1 MAVYDDKLAD
11 LVDKLGRYFSI
22 VSKEDFMAVLGFG
35 GEDAI
40 GDFGT
45 VNLDPTPE
53 MHKVIRSFTNTT
65 EGGAT
70 MYQAVQS
77 LIDILQ
83 GESPGEVGNMVT
95 LAKSLYRVVGEPDAF
110 AGMSM
115 PPGIGSANWP
125 QFVCSPYSAKKCMK
139 IEEDGEGQ
147 INGVFASPTKFTP
160 NVAAIQ
166 VFNPKLTPAKRD
178 TGSVALFMNSI
189 PTLEFS
195 RCQPYLDITVISPK
209 SGLSSDGRIQTM
221 GMMQFLLGSSAP
233 AENTADYSIATALDE
248 SAMYDFNQESQRLEA
263 QSSLP
268 PSDPNAVDPDA
279 PERGMATSGMEMF
292 TAPQTLVPVIGEGD
306 RYRME
311 RYEDYEAF
319 SQIPGTAPE
328 DQPQLGGRRG
338 AGIIDPFRP
347 MMTIEDFGVTV
358 TPSKGFMSHETA
370 ELSLIMHDRS
380 RLTEVGEF
388 VKPDLYGHTELLI
401 TYGWSHPDPSG
412 FTDPSS
418 GNVQGNFYGA
428 FLDLQKVTKKYMV
441 VNSSFSFDE
450 VGQVKI
456 KLKLSMKGSG
466 NIDTAN
472 LSQGE
477 GVDNILQ
484 TLRDLQDAVK
494 VIKKQIM
501 QDAEATGSTAE
512 AKDMFGQS
520 FMSAA
525 SDTSKAMTVDK
536 ETADAIKK
544 FISQKRNSSDPHEQE
559 LAGTLKDMFGSN
571 GQGGV
576 VAQVQDTIADAV
588 AKKIQHL
595 SSMRGSNKDPFA
607 KTVRGANGSTKY
619 VNARKNDGK
628 FISFGAMLMY
638 MVGKPLASTKRFDEI
653 QFVFYPV
660 NDKESYLSQLTTADI
675 PIRIE
680 DFKKKFEEA
689 TKTSVNMPLGR
700 FLGFVS
706 KNFIHDQSSY
716 VYGLTDLFETDD
728 EGKTKMKEDF
738 KEDATK
744 LNDEKKK
751 RLEDAYGEA
760 ADIIFKMPR
769 IKFEMQ
775 AVPCKPGVHP
785 AGKKGSLLR
794 IHIYDTVCTPYT
806 SLMKMMGAARSDSI
820 GVISSAAGGVPGEV
834 ENESEWSIDHRLD
847 FYDGLV
853 KAIDAGLLEAVP
865 QSAVDT
871 LRYLGTSATPTSTVE
886 ESEVGAGLEDVRFR
900 VKGGFPAL
908 KDFFMK
914 SMPSIIY
921 GSTNSAVLS
930 ADVSSMNNPKLASI
944 NMMRSGMG
952 GGEGPQGV
960 RDAGLPLQ
968 TAPISLSLT
977 TFGCPLISF
986 GQQFFVDFGTGT
998 TIDNVFVVS
1007 GITHSLSAGKFETKL
1022 KMTQIDAFGKYIAM
1036 FSAVKNAL
1044 TALSE

>member
-22 VSKEDFMAVLGFG
+22 VSKEDFMAILGFG
-35 GEDAI
+35 GETAI

-83 GESPGEVGNMVT
+83 GESPGEIGNMVT
-95 LAKSLYRVVGEPDAF
+95 LAKQLYRVVGEPETF
-110 AGMSM
+110 ASMTM

-139 IEEDGEGQ
+139 IEEDGEGS
-147 INGVFASPTKFTP
+147 INGAFSSPTKFTP

-166 VFNPKLTPAKRD
+166 VFNPKLTPARRD
-178 TGSVALFMNSI
+178 TGAVALFMNSI

-209 SGLSSDGRIQTM
+209 SGLSKDGRIQTM
-221 GMMQFLLGSSAP
+221 GMMQFLLGSTAP
-233 AENTADYSIATALDE
+233 LEHQADYSIATALDE

-268 PSDPNAVDPDA
+268 ASDPNAVDPEA
-279 PERGMATSGMEMF
+279 PERGIATSGMEMF
-292 TAPQTLVPVIGEGD
+292 TAPQTLVPVIGTGD
-306 RYRME
+306 NYRME

-319 SQIPGTAPE
+319 SQFPGSAPE
-328 DQPQLGGRRG
+328 DQPQVGGRRG

-347 MMTIEDFGVTV
+347 MMTIEDFNITV
-358 TPSKGFMSHETA
+358 TPTKGFMSHETA

-412 FTDPSS
+412 FTDPTT
-418 GNVQGNFYGA
+418 GNIQGNFYGA

-466 NIDTAN
+466 NIDTSN

-484 TLRDLQDAVK
+484 TLKELQDA
-494 VIKKQIM
+494 IKIIKRQIM

-544 FISQKRNSSDPHEQE
+544 FISQRRNSTDPNQAE
-559 LAGTLKDMFGSN
+559 LAGTLEDMFGSN

-576 VAQVQDTIADAV
+576 VAEVQDTIADAV

-607 KTVRGANGSTKY
+607 RTVRGANGSTRY

-628 FISFGAMLMY
+628 FVSFGAMLMY

-660 NDKESYLSQLTTADI
+660 NDKASYLSNLTTADI

-680 DFKKKFEEA
+680 DFKKKFEEN

-706 KNFIHDQSSY
+706 KNFIHDQASY

-728 EGKTKMKEDF
+728 EGKTKMKEEF

-751 RLEDAYGEA
+751 RLEDAYGPD
-760 ADIIFKMPR
+760 ADIVFKMPR

-775 AVPCKPGVHP
+775 AVACKPGTHP
-785 AGKKGSLLR
+785 AGKKGTLLR

-834 ENESEWSIDHRLD
+834 DSSEYSVEHRTE
-847 FYDGLV
+847 FFKGLIQ
-853 KAIDAGLLEAVP
+853 ALNAGLLEAVP
-865 QSAVDT
+865 QTAADELTSMTQAQIDSDAGRAAAAAAVAET
-871 LRYLGTSATPTSTVE
+871 
-886 ESEVGAGLEDVRFR
+886 RFR

-968 TAPISLSLT
+968 TAPISLSLNT
-977 TFGCPLISF
+977 YGCPLISF

-1044 TALSE
+1044 TALSSD